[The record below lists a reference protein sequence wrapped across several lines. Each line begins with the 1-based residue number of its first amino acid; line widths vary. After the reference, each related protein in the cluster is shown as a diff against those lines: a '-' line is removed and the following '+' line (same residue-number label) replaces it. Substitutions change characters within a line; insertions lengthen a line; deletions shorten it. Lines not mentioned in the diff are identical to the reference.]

1 MKYDYL
7 IVGAGLF
14 GAIFAY
20 EAKKR
25 GKKSLVIDRRSHT
38 GGNTYCENM
47 EGINVH
53 KYGAHIFHTD
63 KKEIWDYLGQFC
75 TFNNYIN
82 SPVANYKGEIYN
94 LPFNMNT
101 FNKLWGVVIP
111 EQAKKEIE
119 KQIRESGITEPENL
133 EEQAIS
139 LVGKDIYEKLVKG
152 YTEKQWGRKATEL
165 PTFIIKRL
173 PVRYTYDNNYFN
185 DRYQGIPE
193 RGYNVIFDKLLEGI
207 DVKLDTDFFE
217 NREELMKKAEKI
229 VFTGMIDQYFEYRSL
244 KFENE
249 MHETDNYQGNA
260 VVNYCEREIPY
271 TRIIEHKHFEF
282 GKQPKTVI
290 TKEYPKEWK
299 EGDEPYYPVNDEK
312 NNGIFRKYKELAENE
327 KNVIFGGRLADYK
340 YYDICNIIEKVLETV
355 KVELG

>member
-1 MKYDYL
+1 
-7 IVGAGLF
+7 
-14 GAIFAY
+14 
-20 EAKKR
+20 
-25 GKKSLVIDRRSHT
+25 
-38 GGNTYCENM
+38 
-47 EGINVH
+47 
-53 KYGAHIFHTD
+53 
-63 KKEIWDYLGQFC
+63 
-75 TFNNYIN
+75 
-82 SPVANYKGEIYN
+82 
-94 LPFNMNT
+94 MNT
-101 FNKLWGVVIP
+101 FNKLWGVVTP

-152 YTEKQWGRKATEL
+152 YTEKQWGRKAAEL
-165 PTFIIKRL
+165 PAFIIKRL

-193 RGYNVIFDKLLEGI
+193 KGYNVIFDKLLEGI
-207 DVKLDTDFFE
+207 DVKLNTDFFE

-229 VFTGMIDQYFEYRSL
+229 VFTGMIDQFFDYRYGVLEYRSL
-244 KFENE
+244 RFE
-249 MHETDNYQGNA
+249 HETHDTDNYQGNA
-260 VVNYCEREIPY
+260 VVNYCEKEIPY

-312 NNGIFRKYKELAENE
+312 NNEIFRKYKKMAENE

-340 YYDICNIIEKVLETV
+340 YYDMWNIIEKVLETV